1 MISGVERSKDLS
13 SLLWYKTLVWR
24 NKEQIIYEEESV
36 PEQAI
41 LVLTNTER
49 ISELSQSPGSPTRR
63 QHIYS
68 SGSDGLSEQFSICYK
83 GRGQ

>member
-49 ISELSQSPGSPTRR
+49 ISELS
-63 QHIYS
+63 
-68 SGSDGLSEQFSICYK
+68 
-83 GRGQ
+83 